1 MTVAVVVA
9 VIGAAG
15 TVLGAWIQGRSQ
27 RRAGGNIPSP
37 EEQVVSGV
45 PGRDVTSALSRDLP
59 LDDC

>member
-15 TVLGAWIQGRSQ
+15 TVLGAWIQGRSP
-27 RRAGGNIPSP
+27 RREGGNTPSS
-37 EEQVVSGV
+37 EEQVLFGV
-45 PGRDVTSALSRDLP
+45 PGRDGASVPSRDLP